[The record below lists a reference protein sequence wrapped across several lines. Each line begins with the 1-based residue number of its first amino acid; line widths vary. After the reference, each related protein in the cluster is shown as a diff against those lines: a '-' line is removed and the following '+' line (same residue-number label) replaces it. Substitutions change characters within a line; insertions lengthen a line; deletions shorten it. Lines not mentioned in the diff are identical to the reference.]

1 MDKKRE
7 IRIPAAALLI
17 ILGVVLVIFKDAAP
31 ETVLRILA
39 VGLMAV
45 GAFGVYQQVRDKETK
60 KTTRFGKGFLHVL
73 LVILGVAILIK
84 TVFFAA
90 FVKYVFGGILI
101 FFGVKD
107 IIPAIRNKQ
116 GWLKIILSAVAIIL
130 GAFFIFFPPQ
140 SLTLFA
146 GLALVY
152 CGVVSF
158 FGKSGKQKK
167 GEGSAKG

>member
-45 GAFGVYQQVRDKETK
+45 GAFGVYQQVKDKETK

-101 FFGVKD
+101 FFGHPGVQYLHRRLHRSVKE
-107 IIPAIRNKQ
+107 
-116 GWLKIILSAVAIIL
+116 ILRYS
-130 GAFFIFFPPQ
+130 IFLPKLSCINLLFPCP
-140 SLTLFA
+140 
-146 GLALVY
+146 
-152 CGVVSF
+152 
-158 FGKSGKQKK
+158 
-167 GEGSAKG
+167 